1 MPQCSPRGG
10 KQERRLFLQGLCED
24 SLLDQA
30 GAFQQA
36 VVSAAMGASAAAAA
50 AFAPWFS
57 WRSPGVVPPAF
68 LPPQTSGGP
77 GERAL
82 LRFLTRLAS
91 AGLGVA
97 WRGLATTPAGRDA
110 ILEKPAGR
118 DARAASLA
126 RSERLL
132 CSGAVKALEARST

>member
-10 KQERRLFLQGLCED
+10 KQERRLFLQGLCKD

-97 WRGLATTPAGRDA
+97 SRQRLRAAMPSSRSRRAATPGRRPWRGRSDCF
-110 ILEKPAGR
+110 
-118 DARAASLA
+118 ARGL
-126 RSERLL
+126 
-132 CSGAVKALEARST
+132 

>member
-97 WRGLATTPAGRDA
+97 SRQRLRAAMPSSRSRRAATPGRRPWRGRSDCF
-110 ILEKPAGR
+110 
-118 DARAASLA
+118 ARGL
-126 RSERLL
+126 
-132 CSGAVKALEARST
+132 